1 MTSQDTEQVAS
12 QGGLLDG
19 GITRTP
25 ISRSVFCDL
34 VRLAD
39 AFAIAAASLAAYWL
53 YALGVLGLAERW
65 PQFGAAAVL
74 GVLVGV
80 SALNHASLYSI
91 TRLRMVS
98 YQLFRATIA
107 WTLAVVFLIV
117 LAFLTKTSA
126 QFSRGWLLLWW
137 ALAVVSIA
145 VIRFGTAHILVSWV
159 QSGRLRR
166 YVAIV
171 GAGDTGQRV
180 VEALQKNASDEIAI
194 AGIFD
199 DRMGRVPTQVDG
211 HAVRGT
217 TDDLIR
223 FTRSNVVEQV
233 VIALPLFAE
242 ERIFHLLKKLR
253 ELPVEIEV
261 SLDFAGSQMA
271 LGRPV
276 DVGGVPM
283 LRMVDRPLKDWQSIW
298 KAVEDVTLATLI
310 VILVAPLMAVV
321 ALAIKLDS
329 PGPVLFTQSRFGFN
343 NKLIEVYKFRSMR
356 HDMADRTGAR
366 QTVKNDPRVT
376 RVGAFLRQ
384 SSLDELPQFIN
395 VLQRRL
401 SIVGPRP
408 HPMGMKAADKLYHE
422 AVDDYAVRHRVKPG
436 ITGWAQVNGL
446 RGETDTME
454 KAKSRIAHDLYYI
467 DNWSL
472 MFDLKIV
479 FLTVLRGFRDPNAY

>member
-1 MTSQDTEQVAS
+1 
-12 QGGLLDG
+12 
-19 GITRTP
+19 
-25 ISRSVFCDL
+25 
-34 VRLAD
+34 
-39 AFAIAAASLAAYWL
+39 
-53 YALGVLGLAERW
+53 
-65 PQFGAAAVL
+65 
-74 GVLVGV
+74 
-80 SALNHASLYSI
+80 
-91 TRLRMVS
+91 
-98 YQLFRATIA
+98 
-107 WTLAVVFLIV
+107 
-117 LAFLTKTSA
+117 
-126 QFSRGWLLLWW
+126 
-137 ALAVVSIA
+137 
-145 VIRFGTAHILVSWV
+145 
-159 QSGRLRR
+159 
-166 YVAIV
+166 
-171 GAGDTGQRV
+171 
-180 VEALQKNASDEIAI
+180 
-194 AGIFD
+194 
-199 DRMGRVPTQVDG
+199 
-211 HAVRGT
+211 
-217 TDDLIR
+217 
-223 FTRSNVVEQV
+223 
-233 VIALPLFAE
+233 
-242 ERIFHLLKKLR
+242 
-253 ELPVEIEV
+253 
-261 SLDFAGSQMA
+261 
-271 LGRPV
+271 
-276 DVGGVPM
+276 
-283 LRMVDRPLKDWQSIW
+283 
-298 KAVEDVTLATLI
+298 
-310 VILVAPLMAVV
+310 MAVV

-408 HPMGMKAADKLYHE
+408 HPMGMKAAYKLYHE

>member
-1 MTSQDTEQVAS
+1 MTSQDTEQFAS
-12 QGGLLDG
+12 HGGLLDG
-19 GITRTP
+19 ALRRTP

-34 VRLAD
+34 IRLAD
-39 AFAIAAASLAAYWL
+39 AFAIAGASLAAYWF
-53 YALGVLGLAERW
+53 YAVGVLGLEDRW

-80 SALNHASLYSI
+80 SALNHARLYSV

-98 YQLFRATIA
+98 YQLFRATLA
-107 WTLAVVFLIV
+107 WTLTVVFLIV

-126 QFSRGWLLLWW
+126 DFSRGWLLLWW
-137 ALAVVSIA
+137 SLTLVAIGGTRIA
-145 VIRFGTAHILVSWV
+145 TAQILVMWV

-166 YVAIV
+166 FVAIV
-171 GAGDTGQRV
+171 GAGEPGRRI
-180 VEALQKNASDEIAI
+180 VEALQKNASDEIMI

-199 DRMGRVPTQVDG
+199 DRLNRVPTQVEG

-223 FTRSNVVEQV
+223 FTRSNVVEHV
-233 VIALPLFAE
+233 IIALPLFAE
-242 ERIFHLLKKLR
+242 ERIFVLLKKLR
-253 ELPVEIEV
+253 ELPVEIEI
-261 SLDFAGSQMA
+261 SLDLAGPHMA
-271 LGRPV
+271 MARPV
-276 DVGGVPM
+276 AIGGIPM
-283 LRMVDRPLKDWQSIW
+283 LRMVDKPLKDWQSIW
-298 KAVEDVTLATLI
+298 KTAEDVTLATLI
-310 VILVAPLMAVV
+310 LILIAPLMAVV
-321 ALAIKLDS
+321 AVAIKLDS
-329 PGPVLFTQSRFGFN
+329 PGPVLFRQSRFGFN
-343 NKLIEVYKFRSMR
+343 NKLIDVYKFRSMR
-356 HDMADRTGAR
+356 HAMADPSGTR

-408 HPMGMKAADKLYHE
+408 HPMGMKAADQLYHE

-454 KAKSRIAHDLYYI
+454 KAKQRIVHDLYYI

-472 MFDLKIV
+472 LFDLKII
-479 FLTVLRGFRDPNAY
+479 LRTVWCGFRDPNAY